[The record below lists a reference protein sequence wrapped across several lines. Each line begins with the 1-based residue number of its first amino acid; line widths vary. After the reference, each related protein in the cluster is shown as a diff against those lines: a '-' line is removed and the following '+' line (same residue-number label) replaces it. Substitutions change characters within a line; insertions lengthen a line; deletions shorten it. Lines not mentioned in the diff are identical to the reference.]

1 MSLATDKAYMVC
13 RVAQLVE
20 RTLEVELKPHKI
32 LALIRKKVRSPVR
45 VRPRQQRITL
55 KLRIMKQNHLSE
67 DGEMRYILRQ
77 IGFGAVL
84 GIAFLA
90 TVFIG
95 GLLAHLVS
103 GL

>member
-1 MSLATDKAYMVC
+1 MGN
-13 RVAQLVE
+13 
-20 RTLEVELKPHKI
+20 
-32 LALIRKKVRSPVR
+32 LIIYLHHSISCQSKKVSNVN
-45 VRPRQQRITL
+45 IL
-55 KLRIMKQNHLSE
+55 KINSKKDRIMKKNFLNDDQE
-67 DGEMRYILRQ
+67 VKYILRQ

-103 GL
+103 GM

>member
-1 MSLATDKAYMVC
+1 
-13 RVAQLVE
+13 
-20 RTLEVELKPHKI
+20 
-32 LALIRKKVRSPVR
+32 
-45 VRPRQQRITL
+45 
-55 KLRIMKQNHLSE
+55 MKQNQTI
-67 DGEMRYILRQ
+67 DDQDVKYILRQ

-103 GL
+103 GM